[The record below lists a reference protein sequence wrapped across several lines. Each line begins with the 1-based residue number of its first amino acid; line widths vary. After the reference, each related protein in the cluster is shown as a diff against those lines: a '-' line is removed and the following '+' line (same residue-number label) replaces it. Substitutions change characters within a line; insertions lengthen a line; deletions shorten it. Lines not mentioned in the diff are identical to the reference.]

1 MSALDLVQ
9 LEEVFDFLG
18 RERTRHILL
27 ITEDHQ
33 RRACKLLLKQ
43 QLLEFVSARFE
54 SELVSGVDDPNQAI
68 SLLKIIAPIGADGS
82 LTAHVPKVELKAIM
96 LHCLDLEAKCGRNLR
111 GIFPEELLENSG
123 FACVIESKDQQS
135 ELALFLLGFL
145 YHF

>member
-1 MSALDLVQ
+1 
-9 LEEVFDFLG
+9 
-18 RERTRHILL
+18 
-27 ITEDHQ
+27 
-33 RRACKLLLKQ
+33 
-43 QLLEFVSARFE
+43 
-54 SELVSGVDDPNQAI
+54 
-68 SLLKIIAPIGADGS
+68 
-82 LTAHVPKVELKAIM
+82 M